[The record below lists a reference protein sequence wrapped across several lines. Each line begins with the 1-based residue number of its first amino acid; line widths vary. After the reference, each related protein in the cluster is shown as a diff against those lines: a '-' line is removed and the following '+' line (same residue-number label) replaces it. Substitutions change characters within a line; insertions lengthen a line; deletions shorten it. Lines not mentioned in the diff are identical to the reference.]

1 MTLRFNASTFY
12 LVEKRHNTTMCL
24 QGQIRTVTGTAS
36 KKKKKSIYMPLLYSK
51 SRSSNPIFT
60 KPAFRKMQD
69 TPKLPSLM
77 SPHRIH
83 ALTLQT
89 PC

>member
-1 MTLRFNASTFY
+1 
-12 LVEKRHNTTMCL
+12 
-24 QGQIRTVTGTAS
+24 
-36 KKKKKSIYMPLLYSK
+36 MPLLYSK
-51 SRSSNPIFT
+51 SRNSNPIFT